1 MIKKLIFAS
10 SIAVAMM
17 SCSSKG
23 DFTCECKPTTYTS
36 TPTGGA
42 ASPTSYGDRDSYV
55 MTDVDKDLAKA
66 QCMSYT
72 QTITRSNNGNAVET
86 STTTRN
92 CTLTAK

>member
-23 DFTCECKPTTYTS
+23 DFTCECKPESSTS
-36 TPTGGA
+36 TQTGGT
-42 ASPTSYGDRDSYV
+42 ASPLRYDDRQSYV
-55 MTDVDKDLAKA
+55 MTDVDKDFARA
-66 QCMSYT
+66 QCLSKT
-72 QTITRSNNGNAVET
+72 QTYTSSNNGVVSGT
-86 STTTRN
+86 STRTTT